1 MDGGRNARFEMEA
14 QPKAS
19 RAEERMLSAV
29 AICDG
34 NSAPNFREMVEGGGQ
49 ESGCMSTR
57 PDRNQ
62 VEDEAQEIEVDDSDI
77 DQSLD

>member
-1 MDGGRNARFEMEA
+1 
-14 QPKAS
+14 
-19 RAEERMLSAV
+19 MLSAV

-34 NSAPNFREMVEGGGQ
+34 NSAPNFHEMVEGGRQ